1 MLERTKICILAICLG
16 GSLIGWA
23 PIAYSQED
31 SAPAAAEQDADLSKE
46 EKLAASAQALMESIH
61 QQRDELSELNK
72 SYRGSKG
79 EEKAILWSQIRAKRE
94 ALGKSIKDLLD
105 QVGDLEEASLDA
117 SQPKQLARDVLTSIA
132 GELQRSITASEKRV
146 TELREQRGS
155 VSPEELEGLDK
166 ELAERSEATDEDL
179 AALLDVTGLMESQG
193 IDNRAQLGFLDTT
206 LQERAERLSGVLQF
220 LAKER
225 ASIAKPSAGA
235 SDEEKQAVAT
245 KLAALNERIAAAADH
260 LGATVEVMKAREL
273 ETAAYKQLLFEST
286 GEITQD
292 IFETEVAFGLLQGW
306 VESGRDWVIQNGPRW
321 LFKIIV
327 FVLILL
333 AFKFLAGIVKR
344 LMRKTLSS
352 SKIDLTQLL
361 ENQIVSFTGKAM
373 MFLGLLVALSQLG
386 IQLGPL
392 LAGLGIAGFIIGF
405 ALQDTL
411 SNFAAG
417 MMILIYR
424 PYDVGDAV
432 EAGGVMGSVKA
443 MNLVSTTIATWD
455 NQKMVV
461 PNSKIWGDV
470 IRNITAEPHRRVDMT
485 FGIAYGDDIDHAE
498 RVLWDIVKSHEL
510 VLEEPATVIRLHTL
524 GESSVDFV
532 VRPWAKTSD
541 YWTVYWD
548 VTRAVKK
555 RFDAEGIS
563 IPFPQR
569 DVHLFQEPAAT

>member
-1 MLERTKICILAICLG
+1 MLG
-16 GSLIGWA
+16 GLAAVG
-23 PIAYSQED
+23 PIAHAQE
-31 SAPAAAEQDADLSKE
+31 ATPASEQAAEASKEDKLVAAGDELMTGLEALNADL
-46 EKLAASAQALMESIH
+46 A
-61 QQRDELSELNK
+61 ELNK
-72 SYRGSKG
+72 SYRTAEG
-79 EEKAILWSQIRAKRE
+79 EEKAILWSQIRSKRE
-94 ALGKSIKDLLD
+94 ELAKGLEDLVGHIGK
-105 QVGDLEEASLDA
+105 LEEAQVDA
-117 SQPKQLARDVLTSIA
+117 SEPRQLAGDLLGRIA
-132 GELQRSITASEKRV
+132 NDLQRSIERSGERV
-146 TELREQRGS
+146 IDLREQRSSKSG
-155 VSPEELEGLDK
+155 EELEALDK
-166 ELAERSEATDEDL
+166 ELQERAGAVDDDL
-179 AALLDVTGLMESQG
+179 AAYYDVTQLMQELG
-193 IDNRAQLGFLDTT
+193 MDPGAQLQFLDGAI
-206 LQERAERLSGVLQF
+206 EDRAERLSGVLQF
-220 LAKER
+220 LTKER
-225 ASIAKPSAGA
+225 ASIAKPAPGA
-235 SDEEKQAVAT
+235 SDEDKQA
-245 KLAALNERIAAAADH
+245 LAAELTALNERIADAAAH
-260 LGATVEVMKAREL
+260 LSATVEIMKEREL
-273 ETAAYKQLLFEST
+273 ETAAYRQLLIEST

-292 IFETEVAFGLLQGW
+292 IFEAEVAFGLVQGW
-306 VESGRDWVIQNGPRW
+306 IESGRDWVIDNGPRW
-321 LFKIIV
+321 LFKVLV
-327 FVLILL
+327 FVLILVV
-333 AFKFLAGIVKR
+333 FKFLASIVKR
-344 LMRKTLSS
+344 LVRRALDSSRVNLS
-352 SKIDLTQLL
+352 QLL
-361 ENQIVSFTGKAM
+361 ENQIVSFTGKAV

-386 IQLGPL
+386 IELGPL

-455 NQKMVV
+455 NQKLVV

-485 FGIAYGDDIDHAE
+485 FGIAYADDIDHAE

-569 DVHLFQEPAAT
+569 DVHLFQQQAPANS